1 MNEKP
6 NALPCRRCG
15 RMVRS
20 EKDGRGGKWRI
31 PPLKLCPNC
40 TEIKTGNYARIKILK
55 APKVQSFKE
64 LRSYLPFYIIDKIEN
79 KLIKECKKL
88 DEISYLFHD
97 YKIQRPTSD
106 VFVLDTQSRNFTNYF
121 IDNIVQ

>member
-40 TEIKTGNYARIKILK
+40 T
-55 APKVQSFKE
+55 
-64 LRSYLPFYIIDKIEN
+64 D
-79 KLIKECKKL
+79 
-88 DEISYLFHD
+88 HD

>member
-1 MNEKP
+1 MSWLNEFHSR
-6 NALPCRRCG
+6 N
-15 RMVRS
+15 
-20 EKDGRGGKWRI
+20 
-31 PPLKLCPNC
+31 N
-40 TEIKTGNYARIKILK
+40 IKTTALLEEY
-55 APKVQSFKE
+55 KE